1 MRVLSDLAP
10 PGEQRAIIVWDRGG
24 QAMFCAYHSG
34 RGNSIALVVPARASA
49 DRTYRA
55 VPATL
60 DIKGLAALQG
70 WSDLHHLLPRCRR
83 SCLMVRLAA
92 PSYLTVNAISP
103 CEAPWSCIDRVI
115 QRNAYTPGASRRTP
129 E

>member
-1 MRVLSDLAP
+1 MDPDLQ
-10 PGEQRAIIVWDRGG
+10 GTYSLEDLQLTTIVSTFN
-24 QAMFCAYHSG
+24 A
-34 RGNSIALVVPARASA
+34 
-49 DRTYRA
+49 
-55 VPATL
+55 
-60 DIKGLAALQG
+60 IKGPAALQG
-70 WSDLHHLLPRCRR
+70 WSDPHHLLPRCRR